1 MAPGPAG
8 GHAPR
13 TFRPSA
19 FARIARLLG
28 EASSP
33 APLLGVCRAARV
45 TGVLTAAWLLRVPA
59 VFRVFWVT
67 TGAWVTGVPVVW
79 LLRVSVTA
87 TRAVWVPAVAACAGR
102 GPTGRVPLGHGVPP
116 RNVMNQ
122 YQCTHYGT
130 LKPARH

>member
-1 MAPGPAG
+1 MPRVAG
-8 GHAPR
+8 VP
-13 TFRPSA
+13 
-19 FARIARLLG
+19 RLL
-28 EASSP
+28 
-33 APLLGVCRAARV
+33 
-45 TGVLTAAWLLRVPA
+45 WVPA
-59 VFRVFWVT
+59 VFGVSAVFRVT
-67 TGAWVTGVPVVW
+67 TGTRVIGVPVVG

-122 YQCTHYGT
+122 YQCTDYGT